1 MTDLQ
6 LHPTG
11 ILHLTDTDTATS
23 AAIGLTPKIA
33 KLFAADWRT
42 GLITL
47 AGTSGTLEGLSLSAR
62 FWHTVSS
69 EFLTHLCHQPH
80 GDTVPEVPK
89 IPSPASVD
97 FQHWVD
103 TAPPIPGGE
112 YLSPDILSGIWDHLN
127 NWVAETVAE
136 SGGLEALLTRWAP
149 AWQRVGRVTFHLA
162 ENKAGA
168 AHPFAFLATF
178 TTGLGS
184 GGHDKHLPLAKAL
197 KLYAGSNNRNALV
210 KLLTPVREA
219 ERTLDWVA
227 DMVESGD
234 VYRPSA
240 WTAAQAHLFLQSM
253 PELEQAGLVLRIPDW
268 WHQRSRAKVE
278 VQIDKNKNPLL
289 GAESLLDMDVKVML
303 GDQELGSRE
312 LKKLMS
318 GPDGLVLI
326 KGRWIEVDK
335 ERLQEV
341 LDYWEGV
348 ADSAAENGLSFH
360 EGLRLLAGAPA
371 DLKSGPEY
379 DPRWSNVVEGKN
391 LRELLGHLRNPAQAE
406 SPRMTA
412 KLRATLRPYQH
423 EGVSWLSLMTELGL
437 GACLADDMG
446 LGKTIQM
453 LALLAA
459 RRRQK
464 NQPPSLLVAPAS
476 LLGNWRAEALR
487 FTPKL
492 KLLVLHPSQTPRD
505 EIDKI
510 ATDPQPNLAR
520 YDLVITTYTM
530 AHRLQWLADL
540 SWHSL
545 ILDEA
550 QAIKNHGTRQSKAVR
565 KLKAVSRVALTGTP
579 VENNLGDL
587 WSLFDFLNPGLLG
600 SKKVF
605 KDFIGNLEESGFE
618 PLRRLV
624 GPYILRRLKS
634 DRSVIADLPEKTET
648 VRFCNLTT
656 AQVRLYKKVVDNLA
670 RGLESLAQG
679 MERRGLV
686 LQTLTRLKQVC
697 NHPSQLTGDQ
707 QYDSKHSGKF
717 TRLAEICTELKLRQE
732 KVLVFT
738 QYKEIIPHLE
748 EHLTRVFGRPGL
760 TLHGGTSVKKRPG
773 LVAEFQEVDGPPFFV
788 ISLKAGGTG
797 LNLTQ
802 ACHVIH
808 FDRWW
813 NPAVE
818 NQATDR
824 AFRIGQKQNVLV
836 HKFVTTGTVEE
847 KIDQMINDKKALAEQ
862 VLTGGEIKL
871 TEMSDRQLLEIVKL
885 DVNTI

>member
-1 MTDLQ
+1 
-6 LHPTG
+6 
-11 ILHLTDTDTATS
+11 
-23 AAIGLTPKIA
+23 
-33 KLFAADWRT
+33 
-42 GLITL
+42 
-47 AGTSGTLEGLSLSAR
+47 
-62 FWHTVSS
+62 
-69 EFLTHLCHQPH
+69 
-80 GDTVPEVPK
+80 
-89 IPSPASVD
+89 
-97 FQHWVD
+97 
-103 TAPPIPGGE
+103 
-112 YLSPDILSGIWDHLN
+112 
-127 NWVAETVAE
+127 
-136 SGGLEALLTRWAP
+136 
-149 AWQRVGRVTFHLA
+149 
-162 ENKAGA
+162 
-168 AHPFAFLATF
+168 
-178 TTGLGS
+178 
-184 GGHDKHLPLAKAL
+184 
-197 KLYAGSNNRNALV
+197 
-210 KLLTPVREA
+210 
-219 ERTLDWVA
+219 
-227 DMVESGD
+227 
-234 VYRPSA
+234 
-240 WTAAQAHLFLQSM
+240 
-253 PELEQAGLVLRIPDW
+253 
-268 WHQRSRAKVE
+268 
-278 VQIDKNKNPLL
+278 
-289 GAESLLDMDVKVML
+289 
-303 GDQELGSRE
+303 
-312 LKKLMS
+312 
-318 GPDGLVLI
+318 
-326 KGRWIEVDK
+326 
-335 ERLQEV
+335 
-341 LDYWEGV
+341 
-348 ADSAAENGLSFH
+348 
-360 EGLRLLAGAPA
+360 
-371 DLKSGPEY
+371 
-379 DPRWSNVVEGKN
+379 
-391 LRELLGHLRNPAQAE
+391 
-406 SPRMTA
+406 MTA
-412 KLRATLRPYQH
+412 KLQATLRPYQR

-446 LGKTIQM
+446 LGKTLQM

-459 RRRQK
+459 RGRQK
-464 NQPPSLLVAPAS
+464 NQPPSLLVVPAS
-476 LLGNWRAEALR
+476 LLGNWRAEARR

-492 KLLVLHPSQTPRD
+492 KLLFLHPSQTRRD

-510 ATDPQPNLAR
+510 ADDPQPHLAN

-540 SWHSL
+540 SWHSV

-634 DRSVIADLPEKTET
+634 DRSVITDLPEKTET

-686 LQTLTRLKQVC
+686 LQTLMRLKQVC

-707 QYDSKHSGKF
+707 QYDPNHSGKF
-717 TRLAEICTELKLRQE
+717 TRLAEICTELNQRQD

-760 TLHGGTSVKKRPG
+760 TLHGGTSVKKRAG
-773 LVAEFQEVDGPPFFV
+773 LVDEFQEVEGPPFFI